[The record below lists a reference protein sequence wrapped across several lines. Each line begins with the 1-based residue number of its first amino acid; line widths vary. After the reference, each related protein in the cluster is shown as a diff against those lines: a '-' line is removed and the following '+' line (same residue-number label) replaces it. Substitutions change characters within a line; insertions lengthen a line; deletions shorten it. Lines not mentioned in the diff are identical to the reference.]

1 MGICVRG
8 LHFGAAIVAGI
19 FVLSSAR
26 AADCSA
32 EQPRQSKNY
41 TTTDVNLRSY
51 PSTYGS
57 PLATL
62 PRGQVVYAFSTYDE
76 WSRVNVVTLNI
87 VGYVATKYLAE
98 TCVEGK
104 ELTRKDLPQAQIVKI
119 LMAQSQS
126 RYSGSC
132 PCPNN
137 TDRGG
142 RRCGGRS
149 AYSRPGGASPLC
161 YDSDVSPAMID
172 AFLNER

>member
-8 LHFGAAIVAGI
+8 LLFSASVIAGV
-19 FVLSSAR
+19 FVLSTAR
-26 AADCSA
+26 AADCSV
-32 EQPRQSKNY
+32 EQPRQNKNY
-41 TTTDVNLRSY
+41 TITDVNLRRY
-51 PSTYGS
+51 PSTYGA

-76 WSRVNVVTLNI
+76 WSQVNVATLNI
-87 VGYVATKYLAE
+87 VGYVATKYLAA

-104 ELTRKDLPQAQIVKI
+104 ELTRKDLPRAQIVKI

-132 PCPNN
+132 PCPYN

-161 YDSDVSPAMID
+161 YESDVSAAMVD
-172 AFLNER
+172 DFLNEH